1 MPREEKRDED
11 YCLQLNKIKFVKSRR
26 LRETE
31 AGGLCDSVMDGRQ
44 MQRGTLPITREAPCI
59 LGDVHISC
67 QQVSLLEC

>member
-1 MPREEKRDED
+1 MPREKRDED

-44 MQRGTLPITREAPCI
+44 LQRGTLLITSGAPC
-59 LGDVHISC
+59 
-67 QQVSLLEC
+67 LLLQRHLAY